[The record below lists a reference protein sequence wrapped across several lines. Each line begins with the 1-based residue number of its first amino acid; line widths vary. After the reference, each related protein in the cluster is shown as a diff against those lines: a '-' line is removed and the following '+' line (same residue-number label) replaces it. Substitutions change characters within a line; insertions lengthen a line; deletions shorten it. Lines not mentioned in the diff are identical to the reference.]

1 MLGKE
6 IGMDEKMT
14 RKGFLAAAA
23 AAGVAALVPTA
34 ASAAEEEGTGAE
46 TALLD
51 ELGVEVEHGAE
62 ALADSE
68 WAELAAS
75 QTDVYKSHSGMHIMN
90 APGYFAFSGW
100 DAARDQPTD
109 LGFVFASGGMAV
121 KAREMNVNGA
131 PVLGRRKLWSGS
143 LKLNSSANVPG
154 ISDYMLFAVKTEGP
168 ACVGVKPG
176 EYLDFTGGS
185 TTHQGGTLQ
194 ITGTTA
200 KYILASSGV
209 GNVTEIWGLA

>member
-1 MLGKE
+1 
-6 IGMDEKMT
+6 MDEKMT

-23 AAGVAALVPTA
+23 AAGVAALAPSVA
-34 ASAAEEEGTGAE
+34 QAAEEEGSSAE

-62 ALADSE
+62 ALGESE
-68 WAELAAS
+68 WAAMAAAK
-75 QTDVYKSHSGMHIMN
+75 TDVYKSHSGMHIMN
-90 APGYFAFSGW
+90 VPGYFAFSGW
-100 DAARDQPTD
+100 DAANDQPTD
-109 LGFVFASGGMAV
+109 LGFVFASGGMVV

-143 LKLNSSANVPG
+143 LKLNSSVNVPS
-154 ISDYMLFAVKTEGP
+154 ISNYMLFAIKTEGP

-176 EYLDFTGGS
+176 GYLDFTGGS
-185 TTHQGGTLQ
+185 TSHQGGTLQ